1 MYRSLNAESLGITGR
16 QSELIELA
24 LSNRFKGLEIDI
36 EAFARSVETK
46 GSEYAT
52 RCIDS
57 AKRAVGLNV
66 GAWGLPVKW
75 SADEETIKAQLTKL
89 PSLANA
95 AKIIEANRCVTIV
108 DPGSATLPLK
118 DNFDFYTQKLN
129 EIGDLL
135 APHGVSLG
143 VGFRAAAKA
152 REGFEFDFVHDAETM
167 LTLISMLP
175 GSNVGLH
182 LDTWNW
188 HLGGGTVDQ
197 VLGLGVDKII
207 SVAVADIP
215 AGATADTI
223 ELNQRLLPDP
233 AGVIPHAELL
243 TRLHEANF
251 DGPVCASPH
260 ISQYKGITRDK
271 LVAKVAT
278 ALRSVWPG
286 ADLAEEAELEAGDGE
301 PIKEAVATSEAD
313 KATED
318 GATSATEATPTA
330 DAAPAEEAAKA

>member
-1 MYRSLNAESLGITGR
+1 MYRSLNVDSLGITGR

-46 GSEYAT
+46 GAEHAT

-57 AKRAVGLNV
+57 AKKAVGLNIGV
-66 GAWGLPVKW
+66 WTLPVRW
-75 SADEETIKAQLTKL
+75 NNDEEAIKAQITKL
-89 PSLANA
+89 PALANA
-95 AKIIEANRCVTIV
+95 AKIIDASHCITIV

-143 VGFRAAAKA
+143 VGFKAAAKA
-152 REGFEFDFVHDAETM
+152 REGLEFDFVHQAETM
-167 LTLISMLP
+167 LTLLSMLP
-175 GSNVGLH
+175 SDTIGLH

-188 HLGGGTVDQ
+188 HLGGGTIDQ
-197 VLGLGVDKII
+197 VMGLGVNKIKSV
-207 SVAVADIP
+207 SVADVPADV
-215 AGATADTI
+215 TADTV

-233 AGVIPHAELL
+233 EGVIPHADLL
-243 TRLHEANF
+243 NQLHEAGF
-251 DGPVCASPH
+251 EGPVSATPH
-260 ISQYKGITRDK
+260 VSQYKGTTRDK
-271 LVAKVAT
+271 LVAKVAA

-286 ADLAEEAELEAGDGE
+286 ADLLEEAEQEAAESEAATQAPAGASPSEDDKSADADAGASANGE
-301 PIKEAVATSEAD
+301 P
-313 KATED
+313 
-318 GATSATEATPTA
+318 
-330 DAAPAEEAAKA
+330 AKA